1 MIYNKQSTNRL
12 ARRYPFIS

>member
-1 MIYNKQSTNRL
+1 MIYNKQSTKRL